1 LNGEISKILI
11 GVAYFN
17 VEIVANEDD
26 GDLEIFIDYGD
37 SRRPIELSSGMEKMI
52 SAIAIRA
59 ALIEISAIHKSDMF
73 IIDEGFGALDDTN
86 IEACTRLLLSLKRNF
101 KNIILISHVDS
112 IKDIVDNVIDISHN
126 GIDAQVRY

>member
-1 LNGEISKILI
+1 
-11 GVAYFN
+11 
-17 VEIVANEDD
+17 VANEDD